1 VNVAAEYELGRG
13 GPAGT
18 GLVVTA
24 RVENLMNDDAREISG
39 GKVTIKTGT
48 GGGKVTVKGGTTH
61 R

>member
-39 GKVTIKTGT
+39 FRPRGRTILV
-48 GGGKVTVKGGTTH
+48 GGRLSFGG
-61 R
+61 